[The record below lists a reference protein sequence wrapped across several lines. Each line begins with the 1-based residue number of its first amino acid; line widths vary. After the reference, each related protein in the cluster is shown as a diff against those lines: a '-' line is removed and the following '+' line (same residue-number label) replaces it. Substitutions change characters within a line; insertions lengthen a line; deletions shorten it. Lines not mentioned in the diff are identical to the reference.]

1 MQMGGLTLGE
11 QVFLPELKLLRDS
24 LRSRDTESSKVRDQH
39 SCDALRLFWPQDAV
53 YARVSELVCQLA
65 R

>member
-24 LRSRDTESSKVRDQH
+24 LR
-39 SCDALRLFWPQDAV
+39 
-53 YARVSELVCQLA
+53 
-65 R
+65 